1 MSYFINDVKCDILFK
16 YATNLNRVIGIGT
29 TFHKFI
35 KNNGQDI
42 LFPSISYHL
51 NQTGVCLFYPHT
63 NHQIHSGHSLVQ
75 GNQVTMYL
83 PLHRIEI
90 LVDLGRTNLPVV
102 HNSFVTEHKNR
113 AIGPQMRSS
122 LGYSIILNLDIFGD
136 LNTIRSLQDMDIS
149 IKQTKIEHESDN
161 RHSHFFGTYIGAPA
175 IKNLSVPQK
184 YLLLYHWK
192 LRVSM

>member
-1 MSYFINDVKCDILFK
+1 MH
-16 YATNLNRVIGIGT
+16 G
-29 TFHKFI
+29 
-35 KNNGQDI
+35 
-42 LFPSISYHL
+42 
-51 NQTGVCLFYPHT
+51 
-63 NHQIHSGHSLVQ
+63 GHSVVHR
-75 GNQVTMYL
+75 NQVTMHL
-83 PLHRIEI
+83 PFHSIHI
-90 LVDLGRTNLPVV
+90 PVDLGRTNLPVV
-102 HNSFVTEHKNR
+102 HDSFVTEHKNR

-149 IKQTKIEHESDN
+149 VKQTKIEHESDN
-161 RHSHFFGTYIGAPA
+161 HHSHFFGTYIGAPA